1 MSRFLTGASGLADTI
16 PTMWLELAQVYDKLG
31 NEKEELTAYKKLVSM
46 DPQNFEANKRLG
58 IILMKNNVTTD
69 AMVYLEMANTLSQK
83 DPDILAALA
92 KGYIKT
98 NRYKDAIDVLQ
109 KAKVLKSDDTE
120 IRMELVDLY
129 KKTSQDKK
137 ALDEMKQLVEMKR
150 DNKILVMYAK
160 GLAGDGKYKEAED
173 IIENIKA
180 TEPENIEALMILGD
194 VQKSQKKLDA
204 AIETYK
210 EISYIN
216 PNYAPA
222 LFERAEVHLMQ
233 NKPQWAK
240 TFYDR
245 ALRADPKYALAE
257 LGLAK
262 FAKTQK
268 NQGAYMEH
276 LEKAY
281 QMDPN
286 NSEIN
291 AEYKKAKK

>member
-1 MSRFLTGASGLADTI
+1 
-16 PTMWLELAQVYDKLG
+16 
-31 NEKEELTAYKKLVSM
+31 
-46 DPQNFEANKRLG
+46 
-58 IILMKNNVTTD
+58 
-69 AMVYLEMANTLSQK
+69 
-83 DPDILAALA
+83 
-92 KGYIKT
+92 
-98 NRYKDAIDVLQ
+98 
-109 KAKVLKSDDTE
+109 
-120 IRMELVDLY
+120 
-129 KKTSQDKK
+129 
-137 ALDEMKQLVEMKR
+137 MKQLVEMKR

-173 IIENIKA
+173 VIENIKA

-233 NKPQWAK
+233 NKHQWAK
-240 TFYDR
+240 TFYER
-245 ALRADPKYALAE
+245 ALRTDPKFALAE
-257 LGLAK
+257 LGLARV
-262 FAKTQK
+262 AKAQK
-268 NQGAYMEH
+268 NQGAYTEH

-281 QMDPN
+281 KMDPN
-286 NSEIN
+286 DQEIS